1 MVGWHGF
8 GLANLVRSMP
18 SAELR
23 VGSAVVSSAVSL
35 AVCAGSPSTA
45 TSTSSYD
52 VTCSLCPSD
61 LDSLLLLGMFG
72 VVPLGVAT
80 RPRAAKLARGG
91 VNTTGTTISRG
102 LTRFLYESKK
112 DKPYQG
118 DLNTSL
124 SLESGCTHS
133 QPEYTNHNT
142 KNVLLYIPAHG
153 FCCSEH

>member
-61 LDSLLLLGMFG
+61 LDALLLLLGMFG
-72 VVPLGVAT
+72 VA
-80 RPRAAKLARGG
+80 RFASSPRHDAAKLARG
-91 VNTTGTTISRG
+91 
-102 LTRFLYESKK
+102 
-112 DKPYQG
+112 
-118 DLNTSL
+118 
-124 SLESGCTHS
+124 
-133 QPEYTNHNT
+133 
-142 KNVLLYIPAHG
+142 
-153 FCCSEH
+153 

>member
-61 LDSLLLLGMFG
+61 LDALLLLLGMSASRALRRGPTRRSQTCKG
-72 VVPLGVAT
+72 VG
-80 RPRAAKLARGG
+80 
-91 VNTTGTTISRG
+91 
-102 LTRFLYESKK
+102 
-112 DKPYQG
+112 
-118 DLNTSL
+118 
-124 SLESGCTHS
+124 
-133 QPEYTNHNT
+133 
-142 KNVLLYIPAHG
+142 VLLLLLP
-153 FCCSEH
+153 CK

>member
-61 LDSLLLLGMFG
+61 LDALLLLLGMFG
-72 VVPLGVAT
+72 VARLASRDT
-80 RPRAAKLARGG
+80 AAQPNLRGG
-91 VNTTGTTISRG
+91 TDRQTDNLV
-102 LTRFLYESKK
+102 E
-112 DKPYQG
+112 
-118 DLNTSL
+118 
-124 SLESGCTHS
+124 THTAS
-133 QPEYTNHNT
+133 
-142 KNVLLYIPAHG
+142 
-153 FCCSEH
+153 S

>member
-52 VTCSLCPSD
+52 MTCSLCPSD

-91 VNTTGTTISRG
+91 GKHDRDNYFARVNTI
-102 LTRFLYESKK
+102 F
-112 DKPYQG
+112 
-118 DLNTSL
+118 
-124 SLESGCTHS
+124 
-133 QPEYTNHNT
+133 
-142 KNVLLYIPAHG
+142 I
-153 FCCSEH
+153 

>member
-61 LDSLLLLGMFG
+61 LDALLLLLGMFG
-72 VVPLGVAT
+72 VALGS
-80 RPRAAKLARGG
+80 RASSKLARGC
-91 VNTTGTTISRG
+91 NERREINR
-102 LTRFLYESKK
+102 TRCKCWHMDMDWYE
-112 DKPYQG
+112 
-118 DLNTSL
+118 
-124 SLESGCTHS
+124 
-133 QPEYTNHNT
+133 
-142 KNVLLYIPAHG
+142 A
-153 FCCSEH
+153 

>member
-61 LDSLLLLGMFG
+61 LDALLLLVVGIFG
-72 VVPLGVAT
+72 A
-80 RPRAAKLARGG
+80 AQQAKLHML
-91 VNTTGTTISRG
+91 NNHGT
-102 LTRFLYESKK
+102 K
-112 DKPYQG
+112 DLVMPQI
-118 DLNTSL
+118 DDR
-124 SLESGCTHS
+124 
-133 QPEYTNHNT
+133 
-142 KNVLLYIPAHG
+142 
-153 FCCSEH
+153 